1 MTFQPM
7 LQAVSSPA
15 QAPRGRFELRF
26 EPLTPGSLRPF
37 AFDCD
42 AAGAVDIDA
51 LSDEARRDYLFAHM
65 LAGRGDYA
73 STIVP
78 RARRVPAGGRRVE
91 SVS

>member
-1 MTFQPM
+1 M
-7 LQAVSSPA
+7 LQAVPPSAPG
-15 QAPRGRFELRF
+15 PRGWFELRF
-26 EPLTPGSLRPF
+26 EPLSPGSLRAF

-51 LSDEARRDYLFAHM
+51 LSDDARRDYLFAHM

-73 STIVP
+73 STIVR
-78 RARRVPAGGRRVE
+78 RARRVPAGARRVE